1 MWRIN
6 FCWICQHDPFSSC
19 WPCPSQCLLA
29 YELNATF
36 AVPLVRAPS
45 VFLTAAAC
53 VNLGLQPIKQML
65 PVLLPFPPFM
75 SSCPFLFFFF
85 PRSDAAVPRPSQSCV
100 VQPAAWLLLSS
111 IHAVWVGAWRS
122 CIHCQEQLGPPSRS
136 WELVKLRSPC
146 LWKGLPAT

>member
-36 AVPLVRAPS
+36 AVPLIRAPS

-75 SSCPFLFFFF
+75 SSCPFLLFFSPGLMLQSPGPLSPVWSSQLPGSCSPASTLFGLELGE
-85 PRSDAAVPRPSQSCV
+85 AVSTARNSLGHQ
-100 VQPAAWLLLSS
+100 A
-111 IHAVWVGAWRS
+111 GA
-122 CIHCQEQLGPPSRS
+122 GS
-136 WELVKLRSPC
+136 W
-146 LWKGLPAT
+146 